1 MMMTTMKLM
10 MMKRPLSHLLQPLAV
25 LALAFVFA
33 AAMPAGAEPSATRLV
48 PDKSQIVF
56 VSKQM
61 GVPVEGTF
69 KKFDA
74 QVAFDPKKPEGGTVA
89 LQIDTASA
97 GFGVPMSD
105 AELPKAPW
113 FDAAHFP
120 QASFQS
126 SAIKA
131 LGDGKF
137 EMAGKLTIKGVA
149 RSVTVPVGIAAA
161 PGGGNYAVA
170 TGSFTIQRL
179 DFKVGDGEWTDT
191 SVVGNEVQVR
201 FKLTLAGF
209 GPL

>member
-1 MMMTTMKLM
+1 MI
-10 MMKRPLSHLLQPLAV
+10 KRLFFRLAPSLAALGFATLV
-25 LALAFVFA
+25 L
-33 AAMPAGAEPSATRLV
+33 PAGAEPAAAKLV
-48 PDKSQIVF
+48 ADKSQIVF

-105 AELPKAPW
+105 AELPKQPW

-137 EMAGKLTIKGVA
+137 EMAGKLTIKNIS
-149 RSVTVPVGIAAA
+149 RQVTVPVTIA
-161 PGGGNYAVA
+161 PSGGYAVA

-179 DFKVGDGEWTDT
+179 DYKVGDGEWTDT
-191 SVVGNEVQVR
+191 SVIGNDVQVR
-201 FKLTLAGF
+201 FKFTLAGL

>member
-1 MMMTTMKLM
+1 MTRLFS
-10 MMKRPLSHLLQPLAV
+10 RLLPCA
-25 LALAFVFA
+25 ALAFA
-33 AAMPAGAEPSATRLV
+33 AAMPALAVAEPMATKLV
-48 PDKSQIVF
+48 ADKSQIVF
-56 VSKQM
+56 VTKQM
-61 GVPVEGTF
+61 GVPLEGTF

-97 GFGVPMSD
+97 GFGIPMSD

-126 SAIKA
+126 GAIKA
-131 LGDGKF
+131 LGDGRF
-137 EMAGKLTIKGVA
+137 EMAGKLTLKGTA
-149 RSVTVPVGIAAA
+149 RAVTVPVSIAAA
-161 PGGGNYAVA
+161 GSYAVA

-191 SVVGNEVQVR
+191 SMVGNEVQVR
-201 FKLTLAGF
+201 FKFTLAGF

>member
-1 MMMTTMKLM
+1 MTMK
-10 MMKRPLSHLLQPLAV
+10 MKLPLFTPV
-25 LALAFVFA
+25 LALAMA
-33 AAMPAGAEPSATRLV
+33 LPAGAEPPAAKLV
-48 PDKSQIVF
+48 ADKSQIVF

-74 QVAFDPKKPEGGTVA
+74 HVAFDPKKPEGGSVV

-105 AELPKAPW
+105 AELPKQPW

-131 LGDGKF
+131 LGEGRF
-137 EMAGKLTIKGVA
+137 EMAGKLTIKGT
-149 RSVTVPVGIAAA
+149 SKNVTVPVSIAPA
-161 PGGGNYAVA
+161 PGGNYAVA
-170 TGSFTIQRL
+170 TGSLTIQRL
-179 DFKVGDGEWTDT
+179 DYKVGDGEWTDT
-191 SVVGNEVQVR
+191 SMVGNEVQVR
-201 FKLTLAGF
+201 FRFTLAGL

>member
-1 MMMTTMKLM
+1 MNRVL
-10 MMKRPLSHLLQPLAV
+10 RLFLAAAASV
-25 LALAFVFA
+25 ALA
-33 AAMPAGAEPSATRLV
+33 PAGAEPASPTRLV
-48 PDKSQIVF
+48 ADKSQIAF

-74 QVAFDPKKPEGGTVA
+74 QVAFDPRKPEGGTVA

-105 AELPKAPW
+105 AELPKQPW

-137 EMAGKLTIKGVA
+137 EMAGKLTIKGIA
-149 RSVTVPVGIAAA
+149 KYVTVPVSIAAA
-161 PGGGNYAVA
+161 GGKEAVA

-179 DFKVGDGEWTDT
+179 DYKVGEGEWTDT
-191 SVVGNEVQVR
+191 STVGNDVQVR
-201 FKLTLAGF
+201 FRFTLTGF

>member
-1 MMMTTMKLM
+1 MR
-10 MMKRPLSHLLQPLAV
+10 RPVFHPWPRLRHQLATLVSAVSLSLLAATP
-25 LALAFVFA
+25 ALAEPPA
-33 AAMPAGAEPSATRLV
+33 AKLV
-48 PDKSQIVF
+48 PDRSQIVF
-56 VSKQM
+56 VTKQM

-74 QVAFDPKKPEGGTVA
+74 QVAFDPKKPEGGSVA

-97 GFGVPMSD
+97 GFGIAMSD

-113 FDAAHFP
+113 FDAARFP

-131 LGDGKF
+131 LGEGKF
-137 EMAGKLTIKGVA
+137 EMAGKLSLKGVTRA
-149 RSVTVPVGIAAA
+149 VTVPVSIVAA
-161 PGGGNYAVA
+161 GGKEAVA

-179 DFKVGDGEWTDT
+179 DYKVGDGEWTDT
-191 SVVGNEVQVR
+191 SMVGNEVLVR
-201 FKLTLAGF
+201 FKFTLTGL

>member
-1 MMMTTMKLM
+1 MTMK
-10 MMKRPLSHLLQPLAV
+10 MKLPLFTPA
-25 LALAFVFA
+25 LALAMA
-33 AAMPAGAEPSATRLV
+33 LPAGAEPPAAKLV
-48 PDKSQIVF
+48 ADKSQIVF

-74 QVAFDPKKPEGGTVA
+74 HVAFDPKKPEGGSIV

-105 AELPKAPW
+105 AELPKQPW

-131 LGDGKF
+131 LGEGRF
-137 EMAGKLTIKGVA
+137 EMAGKLTIKGT
-149 RSVTVPVGIAAA
+149 SKNVTVPVSIAPA
-161 PGGGNYAVA
+161 PGGNYAVV
-170 TGSFTIQRL
+170 TGSLTIQRL
-179 DFKVGDGEWTDT
+179 DYKVGDGEWTDT
-191 SVVGNEVQVR
+191 SMVGNEVQVR
-201 FKLTLAGF
+201 FRFTLAGL

>member
-1 MMMTTMKLM
+1 MK
-10 MMKRPLSHLLQPLAV
+10 HLLLLRLLPWAAMAAAAAP
-25 LALAFVFA
+25 ALA
-33 AAMPAGAEPSATRLV
+33 EPTRLLA
-48 PDKSQIVF
+48 DKSQIVF

-74 QVAFDPKKPEGGTVA
+74 QVAFDPRKPEGGTIA

-97 GFGVPMSD
+97 GFGIPMSD

-113 FDAAHFP
+113 FDAGRFP

-126 SAIKA
+126 SAIRA

-137 EMAGKLTIKGVA
+137 EMAGKLTLKGTTRA
-149 RSVTVPVGIAAA
+149 VTVPVAIAAT
-161 PGGGNYAVA
+161 GGYAVA

-179 DFKVGDGEWTDT
+179 DYKVGDGEWTDT
-191 SVVGNEVQVR
+191 SMVGNDVQVR
-201 FKLTLAGF
+201 FKFTLAGL

>member
-1 MMMTTMKLM
+1 M
-10 MMKRPLSHLLQPLAV
+10 SHVFSRLLPSAA
-25 LALAFVFA
+25 LALAA
-33 AAMPAGAEPSATRLV
+33 ALPGLSLAEPAATRLV

-56 VSKQM
+56 VTRQM

-74 QVAFDPKKPEGGTVA
+74 QVAFDPRKPEGGSVA

-97 GFGVPMSD
+97 GFGIPMSD

-113 FDAAHFP
+113 FDATHFP

-137 EMAGKLTIKGVA
+137 EMAGKLTLKGTA
-149 RSVTVPVGIAAA
+149 RAVTVPVSIAAA
-161 PGGGNYAVA
+161 GGYAVA
-170 TGSFTIQRL
+170 TGSLTIQRL

-191 SVVGNEVQVR
+191 SMVGNEVQVKFR
-201 FKLTLAGF
+201 FTLAGF

>member
-1 MMMTTMKLM
+1 MTRFFLPM
-10 MMKRPLSHLLQPLAV
+10 LLPA
-25 LALAFVFA
+25 LALWAAVPA
-33 AAMPAGAEPSATRLV
+33 AADPAAKLIA
-48 PDKSQIVF
+48 DKSQIGF
-56 VSKQM
+56 VTKQM
-61 GVPVEGTF
+61 GVPMEGTF

-113 FDAAHFP
+113 FDAAKFP

-131 LGDGKF
+131 LGEGRF
-137 EMAGKLTIKGVA
+137 EMAGKLTIKGI
-149 RSVTVPVGIAAA
+149 SKNVTVPVTIAPA
-161 PGGGNYAVA
+161 GGNHAVV
-170 TGSFTIQRL
+170 TGSFTVQRL
-179 DFKVGDGEWTDT
+179 DYKVGDGEWTDT
-191 SVVGNEVQVR
+191 SVVGNDVQVR
-201 FKLTLAGF
+201 FKFTLAGL

>member
-1 MMMTTMKLM
+1 
-10 MMKRPLSHLLQPLAV
+10 MKRVFCLFLA
-25 LALAFVFA
+25 AAAFA
-33 AAMPAGAEPSATRLV
+33 AAAPAGAEPPTATRLV
-48 PDKSQIVF
+48 ADKSQIAF

-74 QVAFDPKKPEGGTVA
+74 QAAFDPRKPEGGTVA

-97 GFGVPMSD
+97 SLGVPMSD
-105 AELPKAPW
+105 AELPKPPW

-120 QASFQS
+120 QAIFQS

-131 LGDGKF
+131 LGDGRF
-137 EMAGKLTIKGVA
+137 EMAGKLTIKNIA
-149 RSVTVPVGIAAA
+149 RQVTVPVTIAPA
-161 PGGGNYAVA
+161 GGYAVA

-179 DFKVGDGEWTDT
+179 DYKVGDGEWTDT
-191 SVVGNEVQVR
+191 SVVGNDVQVR
-201 FKLTLAGF
+201 FKFTLAGL

>member
-1 MMMTTMKLM
+1 
-10 MMKRPLSHLLQPLAV
+10 MKRIFRLFLAV
-25 LALAFVFA
+25 AAFAALA
-33 AAMPAGAEPSATRLV
+33 PAGAEPATATRLV
-48 PDKSQIVF
+48 ADKSQIAF

-74 QVAFDPKKPEGGTVA
+74 QVAFDPRKPEGGTVA

-97 GFGVPMSD
+97 SLGVPMSD

-113 FDAAHFP
+113 FDTGRFP

-131 LGDGKF
+131 LGEGRF
-137 EMAGKLTIKGVA
+137 EMAGKLTIKNIS
-149 RSVTVPVGIAAA
+149 RQVTVPVTIA
-161 PGGGNYAVA
+161 PSGGYAVA

-179 DFKVGDGEWTDT
+179 DYKVGDGEWTDT
-191 SVVGNEVQVR
+191 SVIGNDVQVR
-201 FKLTLAGF
+201 FKFTLAGLP
-209 GPL
+209 PL

>member
-1 MMMTTMKLM
+1 MTRLFY
-10 MMKRPLSHLLQPLAV
+10 RLLPCA
-25 LALAFVFA
+25 ALAFA
-33 AAMPAGAEPSATRLV
+33 TAMPALAVAEPTATKLV
-48 PDKSQIVF
+48 ADKSQIVF
-56 VSKQM
+56 VTKQM

-89 LQIDTASA
+89 LQIDTGSA
-97 GFGVPMSD
+97 GFGIPMSD

-131 LGDGKF
+131 LGDGRF
-137 EMAGKLTIKGVA
+137 EMAGKLTLKGTA
-149 RSVTVPVGIAAA
+149 RAVTVPVSITAA
-161 PGGGNYAVA
+161 GGFAVA

-191 SVVGNEVQVR
+191 SMVGNDVQVR
-201 FKLTLAGF
+201 FKFTLAGL

>member
-1 MMMTTMKLM
+1 MI
-10 MMKRPLSHLLQPLAV
+10 KRLFFRLAPS
-25 LALAFVFA
+25 LAALAFA
-33 AAMPAGAEPSATRLV
+33 TLALPAGAEPAAAKLV
-48 PDKSQIVF
+48 ADKSQIVF

-105 AELPKAPW
+105 AELPKQPW

-137 EMAGKLTIKGVA
+137 EMAGKLTIKGIA
-149 RSVTVPVGIAAA
+149 KYVTVPVSIAAA
-161 PGGGNYAVA
+161 GGKEAVA

-179 DFKVGDGEWTDT
+179 DYKVGEGEWTDT
-191 SVVGNEVQVR
+191 STVGNDVQVR
-201 FKLTLAGF
+201 FRFTLTGF

>member
-1 MMMTTMKLM
+1 MNRVL
-10 MMKRPLSHLLQPLAV
+10 RLFLAAAASV
-25 LALAFVFA
+25 ALA
-33 AAMPAGAEPSATRLV
+33 PAGAEPASPTRLV
-48 PDKSQIVF
+48 ADKSQIAF

-74 QVAFDPKKPEGGTVA
+74 QVAFDPRKPEGGTVA

-97 GFGVPMSD
+97 SLGVPMSD

-120 QASFQS
+120 QAVFQS

-131 LGDGKF
+131 LGDGRF
-137 EMAGKLTIKGVA
+137 EMAGKLTIKNVS
-149 RSVTVPVGIAAA
+149 RQVTVPVTIATA
-161 PGGGNYAVA
+161 GNLAVA

-179 DFKVGDGEWTDT
+179 DYKVGDGEWTDT
-191 SVVGNEVQVR
+191 SVVGNDVQVR
-201 FKLTLAGF
+201 FKFTLAGF

>member
-1 MMMTTMKLM
+1 
-10 MMKRPLSHLLQPLAV
+10 MKRLYYFLAPFA
-25 LALAFVFA
+25 LLAFA
-33 AAMPAGAEPSATRLV
+33 PGIACAEPPAAKLV
-48 PDKSQIVF
+48 ADKSQIVF

-74 QVAFDPKKPEGGTVA
+74 HVAFDPKKPEGGTVA

-97 GFGVPMSD
+97 GFGIPMSD

-120 QASFQS
+120 HATFQS

-137 EMAGKLTIKGVA
+137 EMTGKLTIKGATKV
-149 RSVTVPVGIAAA
+149 VTVPVGIAAA
-161 PGGGNYAVA
+161 GGNQSVA

-179 DFKVGDGEWTDT
+179 DYKVGDGEWTDT
-191 SVVGNEVQVR
+191 SVVGNDVQVR
-201 FKLTLAGF
+201 FKLTLTGL

>member
-1 MMMTTMKLM
+1 MTRLFL
-10 MMKRPLSHLLQPLAV
+10 PIL
-25 LALAFVFA
+25 LALA
-33 AAMPAGAEPSATRLV
+33 AAMPAAADPAARLV
-48 PDKSQIVF
+48 ADKSQIAF
-56 VSKQM
+56 VTKQM
-61 GVPVEGTF
+61 GVPMEGAF

-74 QVAFDPKKPEGGTVA
+74 QIAFDPKKPEGGSVA

-113 FDAAHFP
+113 FDAAKFP

-137 EMAGKLTIKGVA
+137 EMAGKLTIKGT
-149 RSVTVPVGIAAA
+149 SKYVTVPVTIASA
-161 PGGGNYAVA
+161 GGNYAVV
-170 TGSFTIQRL
+170 TGSLTIQRL
-179 DFKVGDGEWTDT
+179 DYKVGDGEWTDT
-191 SVVGNEVQVR
+191 SVVGNDVQVR
-201 FKLTLAGF
+201 FKLTLAGL

>member
-1 MMMTTMKLM
+1 
-10 MMKRPLSHLLQPLAV
+10 MKRLSSLLILP
-25 LALAFVFA
+25 ALAFTAALPA
-33 AAMPAGAEPSATRLV
+33 AADPSAKLV
-48 PDKSQIVF
+48 ADKSQIVF

-61 GVPVEGTF
+61 GVPMEGTF

-74 QVAFDPKKPEGGTVA
+74 QIAFDPKKPEGGTVA

-113 FDAAHFP
+113 FDAAKFP

-137 EMAGKLTIKGVA
+137 EMAGKLTIKGTA
-149 RSVTVPVGIAAA
+149 KYVTVPVSIVMPA
-161 PGGGNYAVA
+161 GGNYAVA

-179 DFKVGDGEWTDT
+179 DYKVGDGEWTDT

-201 FKLTLAGF
+201 FKLTLAGL

>member
-1 MMMTTMKLM
+1 
-10 MMKRPLSHLLQPLAV
+10 MKRSCSLAMLPA
-25 LALAFVFA
+25 LALAA
-33 AAMPAGAEPSATRLV
+33 TMPAGAEPSATRLV
-48 PDKSQIVF
+48 ADKSQIAF

-61 GVPVEGTF
+61 GVPVEGSF

-97 GFGVPMSD
+97 AFGIPMSD

-126 SAIKA
+126 GAIKA
-131 LGDGKF
+131 LGGGKF
-137 EMAGKLTIKGVA
+137 EMAGKLTIKGTA
-149 RSVTVPVGIAAA
+149 RSVTVPVSIAPA
-161 PGGGNYAVA
+161 GGNYAVA

-179 DFKVGDGEWTDT
+179 DYKVGDGEWTDT
-191 SVVGNEVQVR
+191 SVVDNEVQVR
-201 FKLTLAGF
+201 FRLTLAGL

>member
-1 MMMTTMKLM
+1 
-10 MMKRPLSHLLQPLAV
+10 MKRVFCLFLA
-25 LALAFVFA
+25 AAAFA
-33 AAMPAGAEPSATRLV
+33 AAAPAGAEPPTATRLV
-48 PDKSQIVF
+48 ADKSQIAF

-74 QVAFDPKKPEGGTVA
+74 QVAFDPRKPEGGTVA

-97 GFGVPMSD
+97 SLGVPMSD
-105 AELPKAPW
+105 AELPKPPW
-113 FDAAHFP
+113 FDAVHFP

-131 LGDGKF
+131 LGDGRF
-137 EMAGKLTIKGVA
+137 EMAGKLTIKNIS
-149 RSVTVPVGIAAA
+149 RQVTVPVTIA
-161 PGGGNYAVA
+161 PSGGYAVA

-179 DFKVGDGEWTDT
+179 DYKVGDGEWTDT
-191 SVVGNEVQVR
+191 SVVGNDVQVR
-201 FKLTLAGF
+201 FKFTLAGF

>member
-1 MMMTTMKLM
+1 
-10 MMKRPLSHLLQPLAV
+10 MKRTLRLLLAAA
-25 LALAFVFA
+25 ALAA
-33 AAMPAGAEPSATRLV
+33 LAPAGAEPAGQARLV
-48 PDKSQIVF
+48 ADKSQIAF

-74 QVAFDPKKPEGGTVA
+74 QVAFDPRKPEGGTVA

-97 GFGVPMSD
+97 SLGVPMSD
-105 AELPKAPW
+105 AELPKSPW
-113 FDAAHFP
+113 FDTAHFP

-126 SAIKA
+126 SAIRA
-131 LGDGKF
+131 LGEGRF
-137 EMAGKLTIKGVA
+137 EMAGKLTIKNISRQVM
-149 RSVTVPVGIAAA
+149 VPVTIAPA
-161 PGGGNYAVA
+161 GNHAVA

-179 DFKVGDGEWTDT
+179 DYKVGDGEWTDT

-201 FKLTLAGF
+201 FKFTLAGL

>member
-1 MMMTTMKLM
+1 MAAAAA
-10 MMKRPLSHLLQPLAV
+10 P
-25 LALAFVFA
+25 ALA
-33 AAMPAGAEPSATRLV
+33 EPTRLLA
-48 PDKSQIVF
+48 DKSQIVF

-74 QVAFDPKKPEGGTVA
+74 QVAFDPRKPEGGTIA

-97 GFGVPMSD
+97 GFGIPMSD

-113 FDAAHFP
+113 FDAGRFP

-126 SAIKA
+126 SAIRA

-137 EMAGKLTIKGVA
+137 EMAGKLTLKGTTRA
-149 RSVTVPVGIAAA
+149 VTVPVAIAAT
-161 PGGGNYAVA
+161 GGYAVA

-179 DFKVGDGEWTDT
+179 DYKVGDGEWTDT
-191 SVVGNEVQVR
+191 SMVGNDVQVR
-201 FKLTLAGF
+201 FKFTLAGL